1 MQQLELYLWNVD
13 NVNVSAL
20 PVAQSS
26 VCLCACVCVEVSY
39 VFVEYLPD
47 IFKRSSPS

>member
-20 PVAQSS
+20 PVAQS
-26 VCLCACVCVEVSY
+26 CVFEVSH